1 MIHHKIG
8 GQTTRRMTLWNK
20 VSLIVWIGAGIAL
33 LSFFTFT
40 LFVIALV
47 VGIVILT
54 LRLFRQ
60 NQPQTTQS
68 QYKKNNP
75 FTKKNYQ
82 SGSNKDDDIIDI

>member
-1 MIHHKIG
+1 MIYHKIG
-8 GQTTRRMTLWNK
+8 GQTARRMTLWNK
-20 VSLIVWIGAGIAL
+20 VSLILSIGAGIAL

-68 QYKKNNP
+68 QYKTNNP
-75 FTKKNYQ
+75 FTKKNYR
-82 SGSNKDDDIIDI
+82 SGSDKDDDIIDI